1 MACSTWARSNI
12 ISGAFMK
19 TIIVIPTYNE
29 IDNIENLINTIFAN
43 LPDTHILIVDD
54 NSPDGT
60 ADKVRS
66 IMKRTRQVHLI
77 QRQGKMGL
85 GTAYCDGF
93 HWALQKG
100 FDVIFE
106 MDADFSHDPK
116 DLPRMLEALKDADL
130 VIGSRYSTGVN
141 VVNWPLSRL
150 MLSYGANLYTRI
162 ITGMPVHD
170 ATGGFKCFRA
180 DALRKVDLTSI
191 RTNGYGFQIE
201 MNYRIWKSGG
211 RIREIPIIFIDRRSG
226 VSKMNKNIIF
236 EAIFLVWKLRFCYKR
251 LLKQKS
257 KFEERQKTNIVT
269 EFVD

>member
-1 MACSTWARSNI
+1 
-12 ISGAFMK
+12 MK
-19 TIIVIPTYNE
+19 TVIVIPTYNE
-29 IDNIENLINTIFAN
+29 IENIESLIGAIHSH

-60 ADKVRS
+60 AEKVLE
-66 IMKRTRQVHLI
+66 IMKSNKKLHLM
-77 QRQGKMGL
+77 QRSGKMGL

-93 HWALQKG
+93 SWALTKD
-100 FDVIFE
+100 FDAIFE

-116 DLPRMLEALKDADL
+116 DLPRLLDALKSNDL
-130 VIGSRYSTGVN
+130 AIGSRYSTGIN

-150 MLSYGANLYTRI
+150 VLSYGANLYARI

-180 DALRKVDLTSI
+180 EVLRKVDFRSI
-191 RTNGYGFQIE
+191 TTNGYGFQIE

-211 RIREIPIIFIDRRSG
+211 KIVEVPIIFIDRRSG
-226 VSKMNKNIIF
+226 VSKMSKNIIY
-236 EAIFLVWKLRFCYKR
+236 EAIFLVWKLRFRYKS
-251 LLKQKS
+251 LLKRKG
-257 KFEERQKTNIVT
+257 KFDERSKTNKIT